1 MQLPLLAV
9 TGSLMIMAGS
19 VGWLWSNPLQMS
31 SVGDLAL
38 MRGSVN
44 MMLFASAGVIVPLL
58 YTWFV
63 TGKSDPVM
71 KRAVWP
77 RASWAKLAA
86 GPFIQPG
93 VAFIT
98 GLLAGASVPFV
109 TFLVN
114 GWLRLGG
121 ATGIVSVNGLPAV
134 FGLLVVGVFSDGAA
148 GQGWNMTGLDDY
160 LGVAG
165 QGVTGLFTVA
175 GYQADFPGQL
185 QAQVI
190 GILALSLWGF
200 LIGILVCAPLGLLLH
215 GLLRGGPP
223 RVPRPAPEPEAG
235 ELPAGARAG
244 EFVPFPV
251 QDSHDG

>member
-1 MQLPLLAV
+1 M
-9 TGSLMIMAGS
+9 
-19 VGWLWSNPLQMS
+19 
-31 SVGDLAL
+31 
-38 MRGSVN
+38 
-44 MMLFASAGVIVPLL
+44 
-58 YTWFV
+58 
-63 TGKSDPVM
+63 
-71 KRAVWP
+71 
-77 RASWAKLAA
+77 
-86 GPFIQPG
+86 
-93 VAFIT
+93 
-98 GLLAGASVPFV
+98 PFV

-114 GWLRLGG
+114 GWLRLDG
-121 ATGIVSVNGLPAV
+121 ATGIVSVNRLPAV

-215 GLLRGGPP
+215 GLLAAVRHASPVPP
-223 RVPRPAPEPEAG
+223 RNLRRAAPTRRRRQASSSPSPSRTHTTADQPRTVTPANT
-235 ELPAGARAG
+235 
-244 EFVPFPV
+244 
-251 QDSHDG
+251 QTK